1 MVFLS
6 ASADLDARRTGPRAY
21 LAADFLGAALASAA
35 ETNRRRPE
43 AGAREVVVGDAAL
56 LVDRGPASVA
66 SAAELTAALAR
77 HWDELDAL
85 VYVHTV
91 VRPVTLTEVVALD
104 LGGLL
109 ATWLGRPATRS
120 PTTSP
125 RRQPRCARPTPPN
138 GGSRRRPSGRAAA
151 TNPRIQHRE
160 ELTDTGRLGDLYDA
174 RDRASATPSP
184 PGTTWAALTLLYG
197 VDSTPLT
204 RNRDRHGPDQ
214 AARHHRQHPRRRQQ
228 PARRL
233 LLLLQHRELDLPD
246 EETRALVARLRREQA
261 GGSYGETTTKVVAMV
276 QERHG
281 LASSGTVDKETA
293 AVLNERLQE
302 AGAFEGEVVE
312 HAPTASARVL
322 SGTVLRAEGVP
333 AADLTLRL

>member
-1 MVFLS
+1 MTEIPFPVFTWAPPGAATAEQVRLLGAAWAASGGADRVPTRATGPGDVVFLS

-35 ETNRRRPE
+35 ETT
-43 AGAREVVVGDAAL
+43 AGDLRQVLARSSWGTLTL

-109 ATWLGRPATRS
+109 ATWLGRAGDSLTDDLTTAAAAMRAADPAE
-120 PTTSP
+120 
-125 RRQPRCARPTPPN
+125 RRDRVVARL
-138 GGSRRRPSGRAAA
+138 AELAA

-174 RDRASATPSP
+174 RDRAERDALAA
-184 PGTTWAALTLLYG
+184 GDDLAALTLLYR
-197 VDSTPLT
+197 V
-204 RNRDRHGPDQ
+204 DRH
-214 AARHHRQHPRRRQQ
+214 
-228 PARRL
+228 L
-233 LLLLQHRELDLPD
+233 
-246 EETRALVARLRREQA
+246 
-261 GGSYGETTTKVVAMV
+261 
-276 QERHG
+276 
-281 LASSGTVDKETA
+281 
-293 AVLNERLQE
+293 
-302 AGAFEGEVVE
+302 
-312 HAPTASARVL
+312 
-322 SGTVLRAEGVP
+322 
-333 AADLTLRL
+333 